1 MNRKGLNMV
10 YIDFND
16 ARNQVRA
23 LADAEP
29 DRTARCEYINRTTG
43 EPECIVGVI
52 LVNNG
57 VSTSILRD
65 MDNLDLGGTKI
76 TDSHMDSEI
85 TSMLSWDAISYLG
98 LVQDMQDNGST
109 WKKSVDHADSIWFNN
124 QYA

>member
-1 MNRKGLNMV
+1 MM

-29 DRTARCEYINRTTG
+29 DRTAHCEYINRTTG
-43 EPECIVGVI
+43 EPECIVGVM

-57 VSTSILRD
+57 VSTSVLLD
-65 MDNLDLGGTKI
+65 MDSADLGGTKI

-85 TSMLSWDAISYLG
+85 TSMLSPDAISYLG

-109 WKKSVDHADSIWFNN
+109 WKKSVDYADSIWFNN